1 MWILF
6 GREFEGLNVLHVVYL
21 SIPLLSAPCY
31 MVSGIFRYGRINWLI
46 SQRYYL
52 LPGIESFSALLRE
65 AIGFIHTQFS
75 KSLLKPLR
83 PLLSVPFVLEDL
95 IP

>member
-1 MWILF
+1 MLF
-6 GREFEGLNVLHVVYL
+6 GRESEGLNVLHVVYL
-21 SIPLLSAPCY
+21 SILLLSAPCY
-31 MVSGIFRYGRINWLI
+31 VVSGIFRYGRINWLI

-65 AIGFIHTQFS
+65 AIDFIHTLS

-83 PLLSVPFVLEDL
+83 PVLSVPLVLEDL

>member
-1 MWILF
+1 MLF
-6 GREFEGLNVLHVVYL
+6 GRESEGLNVLHVVYL
-21 SIPLLSAPCY
+21 SILLLSAPCY

-65 AIGFIHTQFS
+65 AIGFIHTLS

-83 PLLSVPFVLEDL
+83 PLLSVPLVLEDL

>member
-1 MWILF
+1 MLF
-6 GREFEGLNVLHVVYL
+6 GRESEGLNVLHVVYL

-65 AIGFIHTQFS
+65 AIGFIHTLS